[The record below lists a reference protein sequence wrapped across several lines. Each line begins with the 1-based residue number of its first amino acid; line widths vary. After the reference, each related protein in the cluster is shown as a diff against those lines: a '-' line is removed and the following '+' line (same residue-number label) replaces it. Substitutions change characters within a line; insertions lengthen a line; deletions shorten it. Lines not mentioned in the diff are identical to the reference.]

1 MAFLLGIE
9 TSAQVSRD
17 PLVGQLFENLIV
29 IECLKSQANQG
40 KMPNLY
46 FYRDS
51 NSNEVDVLYQQGRQL
66 IAMEI
71 KWSSTY
77 QTHLLKSL
85 KKMMTISE
93 NIKQGYLIYNGEA
106 LKFSDGIEAL
116 KFNQV
121 AGVFQIKD

>member
-9 TSAQVSRD
+9 TPAQVSRD
-17 PLVGQLFENLIV
+17 PLVGQLFEKLIV
-29 IECLKSQANQG
+29 IECLKAQANQG

-51 NSNEVDVLYQQGRQL
+51 NGNEVDLLYQQGRQL
-66 IAMEI
+66 IAVEI

-85 KKMMTISE
+85 KKMMTLGE

-106 LKFSDGIEAL
+106 WNFSDEIAAL
-116 KFNQV
+116 KFNQM
-121 AGVFQIKD
+121 ASIFKSID